1 MIRMQH
7 FRQPTEE
14 LNIKLNDKHLIQGPG
29 NGLKWQKVG
38 RQILVIF
45 VKSRNA
51 NSLDKTHFCTG
62 SSIRYY
68 NLILNKLQIVKFRP
82 VEGGNDQNLKV
93 IVQKGSLF

>member
-1 MIRMQH
+1 MASNDQKKQ
-7 FRQPTEE
+7 FR
-14 LNIKLNDKHLIQGPG
+14 GPG
-29 NGLKWQKVG
+29 NGHFEQKVG

>member
-1 MIRMQH
+1 MA
-7 FRQPTEE
+7 P
-14 LNIKLNDKHLIQGPG
+14 NDQKKHLRGPG

-38 RQILVIF
+38 SQIWVIF

-51 NSLDKTHFCTG
+51 NSLDETHFCTG

-68 NLILNKLQIVKFRP
+68 NLILNKLQIVKFRA
-82 VEGGNDQNLKV
+82 VEGGNDKNSKV